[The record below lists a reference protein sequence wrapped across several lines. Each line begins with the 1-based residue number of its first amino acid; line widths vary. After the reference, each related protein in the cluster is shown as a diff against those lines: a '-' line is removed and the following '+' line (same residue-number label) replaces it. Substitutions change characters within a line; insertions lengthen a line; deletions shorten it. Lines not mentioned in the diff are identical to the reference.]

1 MEVKELLKKLNIDYE
16 GEYNKDE
23 SYVIDLPD
31 SKTFGNI
38 FTILDNSNLVDILED
53 NQVITEQGSSLLY
66 EVIDEPYILNLLGD
80 WESNQYQL
88 VITNID

>member
-1 MEVKELLKKLNIDYE
+1 MEIEELLKNLNIKYI
-16 GEYNKDE
+16 GSYNKD
-23 SYVIDLPD
+23 SGYVIDLPD
-31 SKTFGNI
+31 SKAFGDV
-38 FTILDNSNLVDILED
+38 FTILDNTDLVDILED

-66 EVIDEPYILNLLGD
+66 EVIDEPYIINLLAD